1 MSVDEDDI
9 IMSVPDEVVS
19 SSGRI
24 VVCTANGRVQT
35 SLQPVFVCRSFPLSV
50 VKRSQLVVLLVSL
63 YTTRRWML
71 AKNGSRI
78 VCLPSYLYGRGLT
91 VKTVTDIV

>member
-1 MSVDEDDI
+1 M
-9 IMSVPDEVVS
+9 VVS
-19 SSGRI
+19 LYGERAGTNLASTGLRL
-24 VVCTANGRVQT
+24 
-35 SLQPVFVCRSFPLSV
+35 SLVPAECGE
-50 VKRSQLVVLLVSL
+50 KEQLVVLLVSL

-78 VCLPSYLYGRGLT
+78 VCLPRLARQSRGLT